1 MITSRPAILLVDD
14 DQQLCQLLAE
24 YLTGEGFTAH
34 IANDGERALQRLRE
48 GNDLAAV
55 VLDIMMP
62 RISGLDVLK
71 EIRQF
76 SSVPVIMLTGRG
88 DDIDRIVGLD
98 MGADDYL
105 GKPCNPRELSAR
117 IKAVLRRTRAA
128 ESSASASGAPAV
140 KSAGGLQLD
149 PAGLIASF
157 QGETLQLT
165 AAEFRVLQLLVE
177 HAGQVLS
184 KEFLTEQVLQRKLS
198 RYDRSIDV
206 HVSRIRQK
214 LASAQSTGEG
224 PHIKAIRGIGY
235 QLVLDAGHDEN

>member
-1 MITSRPAILLVDD
+1 MANSQNSILLVDD
-14 DQQLCQLLAE
+14 DRQLCQLLAE
-24 YLTGEGFTAH
+24 YLSGEGFAVQAAH
-34 IANDGERALQRLRE
+34 DGKQALELLRAQHPFDAL
-48 GNDLAAV
+48 

-62 RISGLDVLK
+62 LVSGLEVLK

-76 SSVPVIMLTGRG
+76 SNLPVIMLTGRG
-88 DDIDRIVGLD
+88 DDIDRILGLE

-117 IKAVLRRTRAA
+117 LKAVLRRTKNTP
-128 ESSASASGAPAV
+128 ESPAAPAAII
-140 KSAGGLQLD
+140 KFAGLQLD
-149 PAGLIASF
+149 PAALSASLE
-157 QGETLQLT
+157 GDSLQLT

-214 LASAQSTGEG
+214 LAQAQRAAG
-224 PHIKAIRGIGY
+224 PHIKAIRGMGY
-235 QLVLDAGHDEN
+235 QLLLEADDED

>member
-1 MITSRPAILLVDD
+1 MTHTQASILLVDD

-24 YLTGEGFTAH
+24 YLSGEGFAIQAAH
-34 IANDGERALQRLRE
+34 DGRQALELLR
-48 GNDLAAV
+48 DQHRFDAL

-62 RISGLDVLK
+62 KLSGLDVLK

-76 SSVPVIMLTGRG
+76 SQVPVIMLTGRG
-88 DDIDRIVGLD
+88 DDIDRILGLE

-117 IKAVLRRTRAA
+117 LKAVLRRTKNTADNVPAPIVSAA
-128 ESSASASGAPAV
+128 
-140 KSAGGLQLD
+140 GLQLD
-149 PAGLIASF
+149 PAALSANLS
-157 QGETLQLT
+157 GEPLQFT

-214 LASAQSTGEG
+214 LTQVQNTGG
-224 PHIKAIRGIGY
+224 PHIKSIRGMGY
-235 QLVLDAGHDEN
+235 QLLLEAGNEN

>member
-1 MITSRPAILLVDD
+1 MTPDNASVLLVDD
-14 DQQLCQLLAE
+14 DRQLCQLLAE
-24 YLTGEGFTAH
+24 YLSGEGFATH
-34 IANDGERALQRLRE
+34 IANDGQQALNILRS
-48 GNDLAAV
+48 GDGIDV
-55 VLDIMMP
+55 TVLDIMMP
-62 RISGLDVLK
+62 RISGLEVLK

-76 SSVPVIMLTGRG
+76 SNIPVLMLTGRG
-88 DDIDRIVGLD
+88 DDIDRIVGLE

-117 IKAVLRRTRAA
+117 LKAILRRTRNISADAA
-128 ESSASASGAPAV
+128 TGIKIAA
-140 KSAGGLQLD
+140 GLQLD
-149 PAGLIASF
+149 PAALSATLNGQL
-157 QGETLQLT
+157 LQLT

-214 LASAQSTGEG
+214 FSAAQTAQNG
-224 PHIKAIRGIGY
+224 PHIKAIRGMGY
-235 QLVLDAGHDEN
+235 QLLLEAGDET

>member
-1 MITSRPAILLVDD
+1 MTNMQASILLVDD

-24 YLTGEGFTAH
+24 YLSGEGFVVRA
-34 IANDGERALQRLRE
+34 ALDGRQALDLLRAQHAYDAL
-48 GNDLAAV
+48 

-62 RISGLDVLK
+62 QLSGLDVLK

-76 SSVPVIMLTGRG
+76 SQVPVIMLTGRG
-88 DDIDRIVGLD
+88 DDIDRILGLE

-117 IKAVLRRTRAA
+117 LKAVLRRTRN
-128 ESSASASGAPAV
+128 SGDAAPAQII
-140 KSAGGLQLD
+140 KAAGLQLD
-149 PAGLIASF
+149 PASLSANLS
-157 QGETLQLT
+157 GETLQLT
-165 AAEFRVLQLLVE
+165 AAEFRTLQLLVE

-184 KEFLTEQVLQRKLS
+184 KEFLTEQVLLRKLS

-214 LASAQSTGEG
+214 LAQTQNKNG
-224 PHIKAIRGIGY
+224 PQIKAIRGMGY
-235 QLVLDAGHDEN
+235 QLLLETGDEN